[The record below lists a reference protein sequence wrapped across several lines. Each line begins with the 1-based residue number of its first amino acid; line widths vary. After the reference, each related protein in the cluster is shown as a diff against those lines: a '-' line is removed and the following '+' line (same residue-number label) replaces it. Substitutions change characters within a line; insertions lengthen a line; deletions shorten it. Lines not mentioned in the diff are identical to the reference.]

1 VEVHR
6 QMNVEQYLTLL
17 LRRRWL
23 LLITTVLGGAA
34 GFVLSR
40 VIPPQY
46 TSHTMVLVEEPVV
59 TDNYVKPVVNED
71 LNQRLA
77 SMQGQILSRTR
88 LQDLVEQFH
97 PFKKDSGRVPME
109 VMIEEL
115 RRSIKVGPLNPMPG
129 TSSHELPGFTVD
141 VTLGDARLAQQICE
155 QISSM
160 FRNQNIH
167 QRQKQA
173 EDTTEFLAK
182 QLEEAKVK
190 LNEQDAK
197 VAAFKS
203 RHMGALPEDE
213 KTNLT
218 LLAGMTP
225 QLEAVT
231 QSLNQARQEK
241 TFLESMLNQQLAELK
256 SASDG
261 LSSKSLEQQLKD
273 MQGQLAVLQRSYTD
287 KHPRVIQ
294 LKSAIAQL
302 EKQIEAGP
310 PKDQTVAGELKPTIP
325 VTETPQIQQLRAQL
339 HQQDLIITQKAKQQE
354 DLQREIRVLQNRIES
369 SPAIQQEFQALT
381 RDYQTALNFYNDLL
395 KRRNES
401 QMATALENDQ
411 QAEKFRVIDPP
422 SLPEQPSFPNRRL
435 FTLGGVCVGL
445 AMAVGIVHF
454 SAMRDRS
461 LHTRRDVEAYLGVP
475 ALALISHTGSAGKIR
490 YLTKGGIPKRRPELS
505 LTGSS
510 WKERNV

>member
-1 VEVHR
+1 
-6 QMNVEQYLTLL
+6 
-17 LRRRWL
+17 
-23 LLITTVLGGAA
+23 
-34 GFVLSR
+34 
-40 VIPPQY
+40 
-46 TSHTMVLVEEPVV
+46 
-59 TDNYVKPVVNED
+59 
-71 LNQRLA
+71 
-77 SMQGQILSRTR
+77 
-88 LQDLVEQFH
+88 
-97 PFKKDSGRVPME
+97 
-109 VMIEEL
+109 
-115 RRSIKVGPLNPMPG
+115 
-129 TSSHELPGFTVD
+129 
-141 VTLGDARLAQQICE
+141 
-155 QISSM
+155 
-160 FRNQNIH
+160 
-167 QRQKQA
+167 
-173 EDTTEFLAK
+173 
-182 QLEEAKVK
+182 
-190 LNEQDAK
+190 
-197 VAAFKS
+197 
-203 RHMGALPEDE
+203 
-213 KTNLT
+213 
-218 LLAGMTP
+218 
-225 QLEAVT
+225 
-231 QSLNQARQEK
+231 
-241 TFLESMLNQQLAELK
+241 MLNQQLAELK